1 MCIGKLEI
9 HISVIN
15 EVAMKYDAKCDMNC
29 FECTKPDCT
38 KNRTLTREE
47 RISIQRWLPSEAKE
61 RPRKKGKDNVINAD
75 KA

>member
-1 MCIGKLEI
+1 
-9 HISVIN
+9 
-15 EVAMKYDAKCDMNC
+15 MKYDAKCDMNY

-61 RPRKKGKDNVINAD
+61 RPRKKGKNA
-75 KA
+75 AQE

>member
-15 EVAMKYDAKCDMNC
+15 EVVMKYDAKCDMNC
-29 FECTKPDCT
+29 CECKKPDCT

-47 RISIQRWLPSEAKE
+47 RISIQRWLPKEAKE
-61 RPRKKGKDNVINAD
+61 RPRKKGKNAVQE
-75 KA
+75 